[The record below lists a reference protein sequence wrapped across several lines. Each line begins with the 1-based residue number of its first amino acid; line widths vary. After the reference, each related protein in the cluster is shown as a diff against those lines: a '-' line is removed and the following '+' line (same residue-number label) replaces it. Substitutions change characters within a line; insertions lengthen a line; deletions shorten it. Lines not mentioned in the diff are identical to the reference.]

1 MTTLSTHHNIVSTSE
16 PEKILKGCCL
26 MYFPAVV
33 VVVVVVVVVLKLKN
47 LKKVNDIKTQG

>member
-26 MYFPAVV
+26 MYFSA
-33 VVVVVVVVVLKLKN
+33 VVVVVVVVLKLKN

>member
-33 VVVVVVVVVLKLKN
+33 VVAVVLKLKN

>member
-33 VVVVVVVVVLKLKN
+33 VVVVVVVLKLKN

>member
-33 VVVVVVVVVLKLKN
+33 VVVVVVLKLKN